1 MEGDESRDA
10 LREAEL
16 RVLLERGVPR
26 LPAPAQRMRRVQ
38 QLVVRRRRRRVA
50 GAVGAAGVAGGVAA
64 AVTLGV
70 LGHAPSGGSR
80 GHGATY
86 QVPAASPTGT
96 GSDFRYPGLGG
107 LTVRLPDGWSGRS
120 VWGGE
125 EAGTVGLAGSRP
137 AAVDEEGCAAG
148 IQRYCLASH
157 ELRRGEGLLV
167 LRLESKKALGAT
179 DQRVPLVDTRPGDSC
194 RLAGGTHE
202 LLGWRAAAGGVNG
215 VDGTSGAASG
225 SGVGPGSGVAA
236 RSAKSVGSGG
246 AAESSGAGG
255 AARPT
260 SSPGASR
267 PSRSSKSAESSRP
280 SKSAKP
286 SESSELSTP
295 SGARGVI
302 IASACLNRPSAV
314 TLKQVRSILGSAVP
328 GGNAD
333 PTSPR

>member
-10 LREAEL
+10 LSEAEL

-38 QLVVRRRRRRVA
+38 QLVVRRRRVA
-50 GAVGAAGVAGGVAA
+50 GVVGAAGVAGGVAA

-70 LGHAPSGGSR
+70 LGYVPSGGSR

-86 QVPAASPTGT
+86 QVPAASPTGI
-96 GSDFRYPGLGG
+96 GSGFRYPGLGG

-148 IQRYCLASH
+148 IRRYCLASH

-167 LRLESKKALGAT
+167 FRLESKKALDAI
-179 DQRVPLVDTRPGDSC
+179 DQRAPLVDTRPGDSC

-202 LLGWRAAAGGVNG
+202 LLGWRAAAGGVDG
-215 VDGTSGAASG
+215 VDGASGAASG
-225 SGVGPGSGVAA
+225 SG
-236 RSAKSVGSGG
+236 G
-246 AAESSGAGG
+246 AAQ
-255 AARPT
+255 PT
-260 SSPGASR
+260 SSAGASQ
-267 PSRSSKSAESSRP
+267 SRP
-280 SKSAKP
+280 SKSAEP
-286 SESSELSTP
+286 SESPAPSELSTP

-302 IASACLNRPSAV
+302 IASACLNRPSAL
-314 TLKQVRSILGSAVP
+314 TLKQVRSILGSAVF
-328 GGNAD
+328 GGKATP
-333 PTSPR
+333 PTP